1 MRLFQLYGSQDYW
14 SIYFKDKD
22 YIEIED
28 KWNLTKKGISVAK
41 DWKKVEVEIVFK
53 GKQRKNK
60 PDIIDFGGCA
70 GIAIS
75 SQAKDTLKS
84 LLMPYCELLPV
95 NLRGIEIYI
104 INPITVLDCL
114 DYDNSII
121 ELAPPLYNYQ
131 RIIKYVLKKEIKYPP
146 IFRIINSPRRI
157 FINDVFV
164 KALEESHLIGYSIE
178 ELWNSEE

>member
-28 KWNLTKKGISVAK
+28 KWNLVKKGISVAK
-41 DWKKVEVEIVFK
+41 DWKKVEVKIVFK
-53 GKQRKNK
+53 GKQSKNK

-75 SQAKDTLKS
+75 SQAIDTLKS
-84 LLMPYCELLPV
+84 LLMPYCELLPI

-157 FINDVFV
+157 FINDEFV